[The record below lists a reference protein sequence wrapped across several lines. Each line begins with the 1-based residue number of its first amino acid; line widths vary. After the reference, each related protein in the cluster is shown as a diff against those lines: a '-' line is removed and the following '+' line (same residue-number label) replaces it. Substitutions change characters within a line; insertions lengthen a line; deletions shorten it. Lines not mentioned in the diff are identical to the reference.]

1 MPFCVII
8 FAVMVISFI
17 EKIVNRVR
25 VRFGEGFFTVF
36 GICAFL
42 FILCGLA
49 IGVLGRG
56 WLYAWLLVILGAVFG
71 FLPVANFLIERRDE
85 RLEEVPLDGRVVE
98 LDEREL
104 LRREFKE
111 RREASR
117 DGLKKSGGESAE
129 KPGGRS
135 FDDGFEKTT
144 GRSFS
149 DGAERVDEATK
160 AALELEAAIARARIR
175 KEEEKRRAAREAE
188 ERYEAD
194 RAAYLARK
202 QRQVQEAYEREA
214 KKAAEE
220 RKRREEQNKKNREFN
235 ENFFRESNIKKA
247 PKAGI
252 ADGYFKGV
260 SNSAE
265 LKKRYKDLMKI
276 YHPDNTAGDAD
287 VMRRI
292 KAEYEEL
299 VVFYQ
304 AYDKH

>member
-1 MPFCVII
+1 MN
-8 FAVMVISFI
+8 ISFV
-17 EKIVNRVR
+17 EKWVNKVR
-25 VRFGEGFFTVF
+25 DKFGEGFFTVF

-56 WLYAWLLVILGAVFG
+56 WLYAWLLVILGAVFA
-71 FLPVANFLIERRDE
+71 FLPVASFLINRRNE
-85 RLEEVPLDGRVVE
+85 RLEEELAGGKIIESSDDGRVVE
-98 LDEREL
+98 LDERGL
-104 LRREFKE
+104 NRRKNSKVSDSNEKNQSNRATGF
-111 RREASR
+111 
-117 DGLKKSGGESAE
+117 GGEV
-129 KPGGRS
+129 
-135 FDDGFEKTT
+135 
-144 GRSFS
+144 
-149 DGAERVDEATK
+149 VDEATK
-160 AALELEAAIARARIR
+160 AAIELEAAIAKARIR
-175 KEEEKRRAAREAE
+175 KEEEKRRKEREE
-188 ERYEAD
+188 ELRYEAD

-202 QRQVQEAYEREA
+202 ERLIKEAYEREA
-214 KKAAEE
+214 KKAEQE
-220 RKRREEQNKKNREFN
+220 RKRREEQNRKNREFN
-235 ENFFRESNIKKA
+235 ENYFKESNVKKA

-260 SNSAE
+260 SNSSE